1 MPNPMLNPVVG
12 KTIGGAQDGTE
23 VGPRAN
29 RTGELAIGAAHGTW
43 NEAVRQG
50 NMWTISTP
58 SAGIT
63 VTANMLVSVASAN
76 AILGLYNKSA
86 AGGVNLHVTRMSLVI
101 ASAATITNLV
111 WGFNNVATLSP
122 IPTGVARARNH
133 KNLTANSAS
142 PGAVAFDGSVA
153 VSGAAATD
161 LFRPI
166 VAGVVNTP
174 LTVEEFD
181 DDLWVP
187 PGGFLGIFGDT
198 VTTSTVVRGF
208 ITWEEVPS

>member
-1 MPNPMLNPVVG
+1 MPGPITNPVVG
-12 KTIGGAQDGTE
+12 KSIGGAADGSE
-23 VGPRAN
+23 VNPRGN
-29 RTGELAIGAAHGTW
+29 RTGELAVAAAHGTW

-50 NMWTISTP
+50 NMWTIATP
-58 SAGIT
+58 NAGIT

-76 AILGLYNKSA
+76 AILGLYNKST
-86 AGGVNLHVTRMSLVI
+86 GLNLHVTRMSLIV
-101 ASAATITNLV
+101 ASAATVTNLL

-122 IPTGVARARNH
+122 VPTGVARARNH

-142 PGAVAFDGSVA
+142 PGAVAFDGTVA

-208 ITWEEVPS
+208 MTWEEVPL

>member
-1 MPNPMLNPVVG
+1 MPTQMLNPTVG
-12 KTIGGAQDGTE
+12 VRVAQDTNE
-23 VGPRAN
+23 VNPRAN
-29 RTGELAIGAAHGTW
+29 RTGELAIAAAHGTW

-58 SAGIT
+58 TAGIT

-76 AILGLYNKSA
+76 AIIGVYNKSQ
-86 AGGVNLHVTRMSLVI
+86 GSHLHVTRMSLVVG
-101 ASAATITNLV
+101 SAATVTNFV
-111 WGFNNVATLSP
+111 WGFNNPTTLAT

-133 KNLTANSAS
+133 KNLIAQQS
-142 PGAVAFDGSVA
+142 PAAVAFDGTVA

-187 PGGFLGIFGDT
+187 PGGFLGVFGDT

-208 ITWEEVPS
+208 LTWEEVAL